1 MAVGPG
7 AGMTRQ
13 CAEMQ
18 EVEGG
23 DTDCVCQM
31 IQQTGRRRW
40 HSGLQEGRVREQC
53 FGDGRV
59 LIIFVA

>member
-1 MAVGPG
+1 
-7 AGMTRQ
+7 MTRQ